1 MSQSTPANELCH
13 YDDNVRL
20 VSLKT
25 IAAMLDADRSTIRR
39 WLRDADI
46 EPVVVGRGRSGA
58 IRYRWCDVQRWLE
71 SFQIV
76 D

>member
-1 MSQSTPANELCH
+1 MSTPANKSRH
-13 YDDNVRL
+13 DGDSIRL

-25 IAAMLDADRSTIRR
+25 VAAMADADRSTIRR

-46 EPVVVGRGRSGA
+46 QPVVVGRGRSGA
-58 IRYRWCDVQRWLE
+58 IRYRWREVQDWLK
-71 SFQIV
+71 SLHTA